1 MTAERE
7 ATSFGGKR
15 SHRCGSTTSA
25 RQRPSW
31 KVMTMSDL
39 DQQRRT
45 VRALELLGDS
55 HVAYAAGDIG
65 ECDRLRA
72 LAGSECGEWTVVA
85 LLGGM
90 QTGEIP
96 QPGDDG
102 WPHYLVAQQDA
113 LARNEEGGTRD
124 DRRR

>member
-1 MTAERE
+1 
-7 ATSFGGKR
+7 
-15 SHRCGSTTSA
+15 
-25 RQRPSW
+25 
-31 KVMTMSDL
+31 MSDL

-45 VRALELLGDS
+45 VRALELLGGSRD
-55 HVAYAAGDIG
+55 AWARGDMA

-72 LAGSECGEWTVVA
+72 QAGQECGEDTVIL

-90 QTGEIP
+90 QIGEIP